1 MKHHSAWLALVLLL
15 AVALAAAQSQ
25 RNAPPTELTQGKRLY
40 NNQCALC
47 HGIEGTGGKGPAL
60 NLPKLPRAATPSELA
75 KVIAEGIEDTEMPG
89 FWQLN
94 EREVRQVAAYVRSLG
109 RVQNVKLAGNATRGQ
124 ALFEKNCAN
133 CHVVRGKGGVS
144 GPELTEIGVS
154 RSAAYLRAA
163 IVEPNTAVPEGF
175 LVVSVTTA
183 EGQRVRGARVNEDPF
198 TIQMRDAANRY
209 HSFRKAELKEI
220 KKEFAVSTMP
230 SYKNAFSAIELDD
243 LIAYL
248 ASLRGEK

>member
-1 MKHHSAWLALVLLL
+1 MKRICALLALLIFV
-15 AVALAAAQSQ
+15 LAATQPN
-25 RNAPPTELTQGKRLY
+25 RTNRGRTDLMQGKTLY

-60 NLPKLPRAATPSELA
+60 NLPKLPRAATPSALS
-75 KVIAEGIEDTEMPG
+75 KVIAEGIEDSEMPG

-109 RVQNVKLAGNATRGQ
+109 RVQNVKVTGNAARGQ
-124 ALFEKNCAN
+124 TLFEKQCAN
-133 CHVVRGKGGVS
+133 CHIVSGKGGVT
-144 GPELTEIGVS
+144 GPELTEIGIS

-163 IVEPNTAVPEGF
+163 IVEPAAAVPEGF

-183 EGQRVRGARVNEDPF
+183 NGQRLRGVRVNEDPF
-198 TIQMRDAANRY
+198 SIQLRDAANRY

-220 KKEFAVSTMP
+220 KKEFGVSTMP
-230 SYKNAFSAIELDD
+230 SYKDAFTAAELDD
-243 LIAYL
+243 LVAYL
-248 ASLRGEK
+248 AGLRGEK

>member
-1 MKHHSAWLALVLLL
+1 MLCLVGVGA
-15 AVALAAAQSQ
+15 AVSFRSGGSESQ
-25 RNAPPTELTQGKRLY
+25 RNAPSTELTQGKTLY

-60 NLPKLPRAATPSELA
+60 NLPKLPRAATPVELA
-75 KVIAEGIEDTEMPG
+75 KVIAEGIEDTEIPG

-144 GPELTEIGVS
+144 GLELTEIGA
-154 RSAAYLRAA
+154 RRGAAYLRAT
-163 IVEPNTAVPEGF
+163 VTEPNAAVPEGY

-183 EGQRVRGARVNEDPF
+183 DGQRVRGGRVNEDPF
-198 TIQMRDAANRY
+198 TIQLRDAANRY
-209 HSFRKAELKEI
+209 HSFRKAELKKI
-220 KKEFAVSTMP
+220 KKEFGVTTMP
-230 SYKNAFSAIELDD
+230 SYKDAFSATELDD
-243 LIAYL
+243 LIAFL